1 MSDDGKLGIDDSA
14 ASHGRFESIEMG
26 LLEDFMSQVDIL
38 AQRFP
43 DRDYRFK
50 SLDKGDFWLFEEE
63 DDEEIVGG
71 IFQVTHGRVYAI
83 SRDVFDLVSK
93 AFARENLGAFGGA
106 VFVFFFFF

>member
-1 MSDDGKLGIDDSA
+1 MVLSSQSNKKSSFGG
-14 ASHGRFESIEMG
+14 FQPIEMG
-26 LLEDFMSQVDIL
+26 LLEDFMNQVDIL

-50 SLDKGDFWLFEEE
+50 SLDKGDFWLFEDE

-93 AFARENLGAFGGA
+93 VFSREN
-106 VFVFFFFF
+106 